1 MKVKKLIGEKCY
13 LSPINIEDYDYY
25 YQWLNQSE
33 TTIYLSVFHEI
44 IARHREKDLLD
55 KLIRTENGN
64 YVMAI
69 VESKSDK
76 LLGNCGLMNVD
87 LVNKNA
93 EFGIFIGEEKFRGKG
108 IGEEATRLI
117 IDFGFNAI
125 NLHHIWLRVFT
136 FNKNAIAL
144 YKKIGF
150 KVIGSKRESR
160 IIGKNKVDELLMDIL
175 PHEFESPYIQP
186 LFDRVKKRFE

>member
-1 MKVKKLIGEKCY
+1 MKVKKLIGKKCY
-13 LSPINIEDYDYY
+13 LSPINIEDYDLY

-55 KLIRTENGN
+55 RLIRTESGN

-69 VESKSDK
+69 VEIKSDK
-76 LLGNCGLMNVD
+76 LLGNCGLLNVD
-87 LVNKNA
+87 HINRNA
-93 EFGIFIGEEKFRGKG
+93 EFGIFIGEKKYRGKG
-108 IGEEATRLI
+108 IGEEATRLML
-117 IDFGFNAI
+117 DFGFNAI
-125 NLHHIWLRVFT
+125 NLHHIWLRVFR
-136 FNKNAIAL
+136 FNKNAIGL

-150 KVIGSKRESR
+150 KIIGAKRESR
-160 IIGKNKVDELLMDIL
+160 IIGDNKVDEILMDIL
-175 PHEFESPYIQP
+175 RHEFESPYIIP